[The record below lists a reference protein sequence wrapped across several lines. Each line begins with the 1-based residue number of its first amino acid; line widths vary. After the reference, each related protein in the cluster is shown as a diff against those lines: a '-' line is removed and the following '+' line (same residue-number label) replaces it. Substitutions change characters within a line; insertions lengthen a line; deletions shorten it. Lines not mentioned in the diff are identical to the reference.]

1 MGLNKI
7 VSELISLLF
16 LSLFKLFSVATKTFK
31 IICVTGILLDRTA
44 LEGWSLKPE
53 IHHLSP
59 YPELQIRFTWI

>member
-44 LEGWSLKPE
+44 LEG
-53 IHHLSP
+53 
-59 YPELQIRFTWI
+59 